1 MQETPAADKTLARV
15 FAIDEVVDRGEI
27 ALAVALASFRSDVLP
42 RDGLRVLHTLRG
54 CRMRRG
60 EVLRA
65 RIQRGLAGLELGI
78 ALHRGKEARGTIR
91 VEMCLGGD
99 ADADAV
105 RLELLVARK
114 ARHGELGLGQRER
127 GEIGIVA
134 HVGDNTGDDRGLARL
149 VLAHRGVLGQ
159 HMRHLVAEHG
169 GQLRRIA
176 RERKKTARDIELAV
190 RQREGVDRA
199 GIQNGDP
206 VALVGAVGGGDEPVD
221 GLGDQRFEPRVVI
234 GAAIARQDALVLLF
248 GGGGLRDGRL
258 RLGHRDRRRGRRG
271 LEPVHV
277 AATGERRAQQKA

>member
-1 MQETPAADKTLARV
+1 
-15 FAIDEVVDRGEI
+15 
-27 ALAVALASFRSDVLP
+27 
-42 RDGLRVLHTLRG
+42 
-54 CRMRRG
+54 MRRG

-65 RIQRGLAGLELGI
+65 RIERGLAGLELGI
-78 ALHRGKEARGTIR
+78 ALHRGKEARGTVGI
-91 VEMCLGGD
+91 EMRPGGD

-169 GQLRRIA
+169 GQFRRIA

-248 GGGGLRDGRL
+248 GGGGLRDGWL